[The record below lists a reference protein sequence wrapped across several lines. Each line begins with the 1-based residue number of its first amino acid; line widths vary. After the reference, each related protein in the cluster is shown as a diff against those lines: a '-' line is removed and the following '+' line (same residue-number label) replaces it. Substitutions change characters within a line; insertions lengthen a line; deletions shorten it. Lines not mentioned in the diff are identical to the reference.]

1 MKQTKI
7 EVVKEATIR
16 EAFAYAVLYSW
27 VFWRNI
33 WRNVNEAA
41 HRLPWLFIGA
51 TITIS
56 AVTSFVMIGKA
67 RAERD
72 HYDHKMVTMQRQ
84 LDSYRALCE
93 GKEVRP

>member
-16 EAFAYAVLYSW
+16 EAFAYSVLYSW

-33 WRNVNEAA
+33 WKNVNEAA
-41 HRLPWLFIGA
+41 HRLPWVFIG
-51 TITIS
+51 IVVMG
-56 AVTSFVMIGKA
+56 AVLTSSVMIGKA

-93 GKEVRP
+93 GKEVKP

>member
-16 EAFAYAVLYSW
+16 EAFAYTVLYSW

-33 WRNVNEAA
+33 WRSLNEAA
-41 HRLPWLFIGA
+41 HKLPWLFISA
-51 TITIS
+51 VLIIS

-72 HYDHKMVTMQRQ
+72 HYDHRMVTMQRQ

-93 GKEVRP
+93 GKEVKP